1 MQIRKKTNSVMTTRV
16 EGSTLTIS
24 VLGAGDIVFNADA
37 ASEANNAH
45 ARMHGWT
52 QRLCDRAA
60 KGRDATT
67 GLSATPAEKHA
78 AIAELAEYYMSGD
91 VNWKMSGSG
100 VGGDGLLL
108 RALMEYKPGHSRE
121 KLVAYLATMA
131 PKVKNQLLNS
141 PAILPIA
148 NRLRAEAAGDVDAD
162 ELLAGM
168 DALDAADEDVPTDTD
183 QAIDG

>member
-16 EGSTLTIS
+16 EGSVLTIT
-24 VLGAGDIVFNADA
+24 VLNDGIGHNTLPPITFDADD

-60 KGRDATT
+60 KGRNPTT
-67 GLSATPAEKHA
+67 GASATPQEKYD
-78 AIAELAEYYMSGD
+78 AILELAEYYMSGD
-91 VNWKMSGSG
+91 VAWKMSGSG

-121 KLVAYLATMA
+121 RLVAYLATLA

-141 PAILPIA
+141 AAILPIA

-168 DALDAADEDVPTDTD
+168 DALDQAEDD
-183 QAIDG
+183 QV